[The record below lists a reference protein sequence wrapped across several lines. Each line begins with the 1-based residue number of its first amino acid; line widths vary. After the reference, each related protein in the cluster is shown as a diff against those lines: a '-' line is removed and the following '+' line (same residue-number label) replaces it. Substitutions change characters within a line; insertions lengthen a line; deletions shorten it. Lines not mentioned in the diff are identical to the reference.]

1 MRRFF
6 RSAAFPILIVIVL
19 AFFAQRLLNGDEK
32 EKTPTLSE
40 FQAQVQ
46 ERSRR
51 VRRGHLPAEEQ
62 HDPGPAEERQRV
74 LGRLSRTTT
83 SRQLVRI
90 LERHDVAFNAE
101 GTGGSSFL
109 SILTYILPFI
119 LFFGFWL
126 FLMNQ
131 MQGGGSRVMSFGKS
145 RAKRM
150 SVDAPKITFRDVA
163 GVDEAVQELH
173 EIKEF
178 LENPKR
184 FQALGARIPKG
195 VLLYGPPGTG
205 KTLLARAVAGEAGV
219 PFFSI
224 SGSDFVEMFVGV
236 GASRVRD
243 LFEQAKQ
250 NSPCI
255 IFMDEI
261 DAVGRHRGAGMGGGH
276 DEREQTLN
284 QLLVEMDGFEMKDNI
299 ILIAA
304 TNRPDI
310 LDPAL
315 LRPGR
320 FDRQIVVDR
329 PDRKGRKQILE
340 VHTRGKPLAKVI
352 DLDALAGQT
361 PGFTGADLANL
372 INEAALL
379 TARSSKREITMDEL
393 EEGIMRVIAGPEKKS
408 RVMSE
413 KERLVTAYHELGHAI
428 VGHLLPNCDPVHKIS
443 IISRGQ
449 ALGYTI
455 SLPTEDKFLTTR
467 AELTDTMGMTLG
479 GRAAEEIVFGEITTG
494 ASNDLEKVTATAKQ
508 MVMRYGMSERLGP
521 RVFGH
526 DRSQPFLGREFSS
539 EPDYSD
545 EIAREIDDE
554 IRRIVEEAHQTAKDI
569 LIEHREAMDRISRI
583 LLRARDD
590 QLRGVRE
597 AARGGLRG
605 RGVRRARGGAEGP
618 RGPRGAGEESRS
630 RGPQA
635 RAAAAS
641 RFRRQRRDARRPPR
655 RLATFAEPPIRP
667 RSARYSPGDPDH
679 GDRQRD
685 PRLVLGRGPVPANP
699 SGRSSTAARL
709 LDEGADLLD
718 VGGESTRPGARGVSA
733 AEELARVGPVVE
745 ELRGAPARRSRS
757 TPPRSRSRRPRS
769 TPARGSSTTSRRF
782 ESEPELAA
790 LCADRDCGLVLMHM
804 QGTPRTM
811 QSDPTYD
818 DVVDDVKA
826 FLAERIEFATAEGV
840 ARGAHL
846 DRPWDRLRQDR
857 RSQPGAPAAAQRA
870 GRARPA
876 DRGRHLPQELP
887 RQPHGPRGRRAG
899 RRHDRLQRAGD
910 AGRSVRVPGPRRGRS
925 IARRSTSPRR
935 SSAVVP
941 GRAGSRSLPDSGAG
955 ALVASRPVEAHR
967 PGLELLRRGRDPPPL
982 DLHASRRQRGRARD
996 RAAPRDRRQLR
1007 RPGLRRRC

>member
-6 RSAAFPILIVIVL
+6 KSAAFPILLVVIL
-19 AFFAQRLLNGDEK
+19 AFVAQKVISSPDSSEAPSYNELVGSKAQGGLIANGKVKDVTINTKDNSLDVTLKGENGEDGESFSTGYPPNTEQSLLNLIDQNQV
-32 EKTPTLSE
+32 KTT
-40 FQAQVQ
+40 V
-46 ERSRR
+46 
-51 VRRGHLPAEEQ
+51 H
-62 HDPGPAEERQRV
+62 
-74 LGRLSRTTT
+74 
-83 SRQLVRI
+83 
-90 LERHDVAFNAE
+90 
-101 GTGGSSFL
+101 GTGGSSLL
-109 SILTYILPFI
+109 SLLTYILPFV
-119 LFFGFWL
+119 LFFGFWI

-131 MQGGGSRVMSFGKS
+131 MQGGGSRVMNFGKS
-145 RAKRM
+145 KAKRM

-163 GVDEAVQELH
+163 GVDEAVQELQ

-178 LENPKR
+178 LENPKK

-320 FDRQIVVDR
+320 FDRQVVVDR
-329 PDRKGRKQILE
+329 PDRKGRKHILE

-379 TARSSKREITMDEL
+379 TARTGKREITMQEL
-393 EEGIMRVIAGPEKKS
+393 EEGIMRVIAGPEKKT

-413 KERLVTAYHELGHAI
+413 KERLITAYHELGHAI

-455 SLPTEDKFLTTR
+455 SLPSEDKFLTSR
-467 AELTDTMGMTLG
+467 AELTDTMAMTLG

-494 ASNDLEKVTATAKQ
+494 ASNDLEKVTETAKQ
-508 MVMRYGMSERLGP
+508 MVMRFGMSERLGP

-526 DRSQPFLGREFSS
+526 DRGQPFLGREFSS

-554 IRRIVEEAHQTAKDI
+554 IRRIVESAHQTAKD
-569 LIEHREAMDRISRI
+569 LLTEHRDDLDTISKI
-583 LLRARDD
+583 LLERETIDAEQFVALLDGKSEDEVFADEEEPAQPVEPAPEPERA
-590 QLRGVRE
+590 QRE
-597 AARGGLRG
+597 GAR
-605 RGVRRARGGAEGP
+605 P
-618 RGPRGAGEESRS
+618 MP
-630 RGPQA
+630 
-635 RAAAAS
+635 
-641 RFRRQRRDARRPPR
+641 
-655 RLATFAEPPIRP
+655 RP
-667 RSARYSPGDPDH
+667 RPG
-679 GDRQRD
+679 
-685 PRLVLGRGPVPANP
+685 
-699 SGRSSTAARL
+699 
-709 LDEGADLLD
+709 
-718 VGGESTRPGARGVSA
+718 
-733 AEELARVGPVVE
+733 
-745 ELRGAPARRSRS
+745 
-757 TPPRSRSRRPRS
+757 
-769 TPARGSSTTSRRF
+769 
-782 ESEPELAA
+782 
-790 LCADRDCGLVLMHM
+790 
-804 QGTPRTM
+804 
-811 QSDPTYD
+811 Y
-818 DVVDDVKA
+818 
-826 FLAERIEFATAEGV
+826 
-840 ARGAHL
+840 
-846 DRPWDRLRQDR
+846 
-857 RSQPGAPAAAQRA
+857 A
-870 GRARPA
+870 G
-876 DRGRHLPQELP
+876 
-887 RQPHGPRGRRAG
+887 
-899 RRHDRLQRAGD
+899 GD
-910 AGRSVRVPGPRRGRS
+910 AS
-925 IARRSTSPRR
+925 
-935 SSAVVP
+935 
-941 GRAGSRSLPDSGAG
+941 
-955 ALVASRPVEAHR
+955 
-967 PGLELLRRGRDPPPL
+967 
-982 DLHASRRQRGRARD
+982 
-996 RAAPRDRRQLR
+996 
-1007 RPGLRRRC
+1007 

>member
-1 MRRFF
+1 VRRFF
-6 RSAAFPILIVIVL
+6 RSAAFPILIVVVL
-19 AFFAQRLLNGDEK
+19 AFFAQRLISPGSGHETPDYNEFVSKVNQGQIESVTWNTKDNSLNVKQTDGTTYDEAY
-32 EKTPTLSE
+32 PDSDAA
-40 FQAQVQ
+40 QAQLLNTLQ
-46 ERSRR
+46 
-51 VRRGHLPAEEQ
+51 Q
-62 HDPGPAEERQRV
+62 N
-74 LGRLSRTTT
+74 
-83 SRQLVRI
+83 
-90 LERHDVAFNAE
+90 DVKTE
-101 GTGGSSFL
+101 IKGKGGSSLL
-109 SILTYILPFI
+109 SLLTYILPFL
-119 LFFGFWL
+119 LFFAFWI

-163 GVDEAVQELH
+163 GVDEAVQELQ

-178 LENPKR
+178 LENPKK
-184 FQALGARIPKG
+184 FQSLGARIPKG

-329 PDRKGRKQILE
+329 PDRKGRIKILE
-340 VHTRGKPLAKVI
+340 VHTRGKPLAQEI

-379 TARSSKREITMDEL
+379 TARSSKREITMLEL

-413 KERLVTAYHELGHAI
+413 KERMVTAYHELGHAI
-428 VGHLLPNCDPVHKIS
+428 VGHLLPNSDPVHKVS

-467 AELTDTMGMTLG
+467 AELNDTMAMTLG

-494 ASNDLEKVTATAKQ
+494 ASNDLEKVTETAKQ
-508 MVMRYGMSERLGP
+508 MVMRFGMSERLGP

-526 DRSQPFLGREFSS
+526 DRSQPFLGREFSA

-545 EIAREIDDE
+545 EVAREIDDE
-554 IRRIVEEAHQTAKDI
+554 VRRIVEDAHQTSKDI
-569 LIEHREAMDRISRI
+569 LSEHREQLDTISRI
-583 LLRARDD
+583 LLE
-590 QLRGVRE
+590 RE
-597 AARGGLRG
+597 TIE
-605 RGVRRARGGAEGP
+605 AEEFIALLEGKP
-618 RGPRGAGEESRS
+618 EDEV
-630 RGPQA
+630 
-635 RAAAAS
+635 
-641 RFRRQRRDARRPPR
+641 
-655 RLATFAEPPIRP
+655 FAEEEQAPPPEAPPVEEKGTAREGARP
-667 RSARYSPGDPDH
+667 R
-679 GDRQRD
+679 
-685 PRLVLGRGPVPANP
+685 PRP
-699 SGRSSTAARL
+699 
-709 LDEGADLLD
+709 
-718 VGGESTRPGARGVSA
+718 
-733 AEELARVGPVVE
+733 
-745 ELRGAPARRSRS
+745 
-757 TPPRSRSRRPRS
+757 
-769 TPARGSSTTSRRF
+769 
-782 ESEPELAA
+782 
-790 LCADRDCGLVLMHM
+790 
-804 QGTPRTM
+804 
-811 QSDPTYD
+811 
-818 DVVDDVKA
+818 
-826 FLAERIEFATAEGV
+826 
-840 ARGAHL
+840 
-846 DRPWDRLRQDR
+846 
-857 RSQPGAPAAAQRA
+857 
-870 GRARPA
+870 
-876 DRGRHLPQELP
+876 
-887 RQPHGPRGRRAG
+887 
-899 RRHDRLQRAGD
+899 
-910 AGRSVRVPGPRRGRS
+910 
-925 IARRSTSPRR
+925 
-935 SSAVVP
+935 
-941 GRAGSRSLPDSGAG
+941 
-955 ALVASRPVEAHR
+955 R
-967 PGLELLRRGRDPPPL
+967 PGLAGGSAEMRDNR
-982 DLHASRRQRGRARD
+982 S
-996 RAAPRDRRQLR
+996 
-1007 RPGLRRRC
+1007 